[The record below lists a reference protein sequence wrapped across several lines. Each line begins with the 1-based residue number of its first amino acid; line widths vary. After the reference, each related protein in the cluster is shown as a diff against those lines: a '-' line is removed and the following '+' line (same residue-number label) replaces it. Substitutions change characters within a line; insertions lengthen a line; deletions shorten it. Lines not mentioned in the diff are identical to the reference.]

1 MRETHPTIDN
11 QVGCIPCTANTN
23 GESKKHAV
31 GVIGENDEILMV
43 RKTHPTE
50 KFMPANNDEPQLAYT
65 VQERNGRFEICAASG
80 RIILVYAD
88 EGSAAHY
95 AALLS
100 EAHRAG
106 YKLGY
111 RDGRNK

>member
-1 MRETHPTIDN
+1 MGN
-11 QVGCIPCTANTN
+11 Q
-23 GESKKHAV
+23 KKYAV
-31 GVIGENDEILMV
+31 GLIGENVEILMV

-65 VQERNGRFEICAASG
+65 VQKHNVRFEICTTSG
-80 RIILVYAD
+80 RIVLVCDD

-95 AALLS
+95 ASLMN
-100 EAHRAG
+100 EAHQAG

>member
-1 MRETHPTIDN
+1 
-11 QVGCIPCTANTN
+11 
-23 GESKKHAV
+23 
-31 GVIGENDEILMV
+31 
-43 RKTHPTE
+43 
-50 KFMPANNDEPQLAYT
+50 MPVVTDDPQLAYT
-65 VQERNGRFEICAASG
+65 VQERNARFEVCAASG
-80 RIILVYAD
+80 RVLLIFAD

-95 AALLS
+95 AALLN

>member
-1 MRETHPTIDN
+1 
-11 QVGCIPCTANTN
+11 
-23 GESKKHAV
+23 
-31 GVIGENDEILMV
+31 
-43 RKTHPTE
+43 
-50 KFMPANNDEPQLAYT
+50 MPVVTDDQQSAYT
-65 VQERNGRFEICAASG
+65 VQERNARFEICAASG
-80 RIILVYAD
+80 RTILVFDD

-95 AALLS
+95 AALLT

>member
-1 MRETHPTIDN
+1 MS
-11 QVGCIPCTANTN
+11 TN
-23 GESKKHAV
+23 KDDLH
-31 GVIGENDEILMV
+31 
-43 RKTHPTE
+43 
-50 KFMPANNDEPQLAYT
+50 LAYT
-65 VQERNGRFEICAASG
+65 VQEHNARFEVCAPSG
-80 RIILVYAD
+80 RIVLACDD

-95 AALLS
+95 ASLLN

>member
-1 MRETHPTIDN
+1 MVRETHY
-11 QVGCIPCTANTN
+11 
-23 GESKKHAV
+23 K
-31 GVIGENDEILMV
+31 
-43 RKTHPTE
+43 
-50 KFMPANNDEPQLAYT
+50 KFMPDDKEDPQLAYT
-65 VQERNGRFEICAASG
+65 VQEHNAHIEVRAASG
-80 RIILVYAD
+80 RTILVYAD

-95 AALLS
+95 AALLN

>member
-1 MRETHPTIDN
+1 MLMVRRTHPTDN
-11 QVGCIPCTANTN
+11 
-23 GESKKHAV
+23 
-31 GVIGENDEILMV
+31 
-43 RKTHPTE
+43 
-50 KFMPANNDEPQLAYT
+50 FMPANNADAQSAYI
-65 VQERNGRFEICAASG
+65 VQERNARFDICTASG
-80 RIILVYAD
+80 RIVLVYAD

-95 AALLS
+95 AALLN

>member
-1 MRETHPTIDN
+1 MPVVT
-11 QVGCIPCTANTN
+11 
-23 GESKKHAV
+23 
-31 GVIGENDEILMV
+31 DE
-43 RKTHPTE
+43 
-50 KFMPANNDEPQLAYT
+50 AQLAYT
-65 VQERNGRFEICAASG
+65 VNEQDSCFEVCAASG
-80 RIILVYAD
+80 RTILVFDD

-95 AALLS
+95 AALLN

>member
-1 MRETHPTIDN
+1 
-11 QVGCIPCTANTN
+11 
-23 GESKKHAV
+23 
-31 GVIGENDEILMV
+31 MV
-43 RKTHPTE
+43 RKTQPTE
-50 KFMPANNDEPQLAYT
+50 ISMPANNDEPQLVYT
-65 VQERNGRFEICAASG
+65 VQERNARFEVCTASG
-80 RIILVYAD
+80 RTILVCAD

-95 AALLS
+95 ASLLN

>member
-1 MRETHPTIDN
+1 
-11 QVGCIPCTANTN
+11 
-23 GESKKHAV
+23 
-31 GVIGENDEILMV
+31 
-43 RKTHPTE
+43 
-50 KFMPANNDEPQLAYT
+50 MPVVTDDQQLAYT
-65 VQERNGRFEICAASG
+65 VQERNARFEICAASG
-80 RIILVYAD
+80 RTILVFDD

-95 AALLS
+95 AALLN